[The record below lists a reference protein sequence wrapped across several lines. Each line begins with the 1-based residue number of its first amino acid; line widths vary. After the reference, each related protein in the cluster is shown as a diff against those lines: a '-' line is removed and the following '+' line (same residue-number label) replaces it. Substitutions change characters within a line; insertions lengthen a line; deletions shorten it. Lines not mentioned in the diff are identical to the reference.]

1 MKGLLVALALLI
13 TACSGPYLFD
23 DDDRDSALTKK
34 EMELWQVLQRKEAGK
49 MDIHHEDRWYKYD
62 VKLEGVKRTQFT
74 NVVTSAMS
82 SMCPIGK
89 AEYTV
94 TDRKTSEVLRKETLF
109 QTPCAPCHKR

>member
-23 DDDRDSALTKK
+23 DDDSALHKK
-34 EMELWQVLQRKEAGK
+34 EMALWQVLQRKETGK

-62 VKLEGVKRTQFT
+62 VKLESVQRTRFT
-74 NVVTSAMS
+74 NVVTSAET

-109 QTPCAPCHKR
+109 QTPCGPCHKR